1 MGNPGESGLFR
12 GNPDYSGGIWGNPGE
27 LHAPIP
33 IPIPNPIPI
42 PKPKPSENGGG
53 NDGVNTPVDSICQAI
68 ERGFIDKKGNS
79 LAGVGEM
86 YQARSR
92 LEILFRDPWRDG
104 TCADFAPQLAELL
117 ATQRFAS
124 VRAAVNFIESVCRR
138 CRRDDCLPGDPM
150 KGGKGLVV
158 EREST
163 GDIQTAD
170 AKARFAKARAII
182 EAEEAQEKNR

>member
-1 MGNPGESGLFR
+1 MMKTS
-12 GNPDYSGGIWGNPGE
+12 DAAS
-27 LHAPIP
+27 
-33 IPIPNPIPI
+33 
-42 PKPKPSENGGG
+42 SS
-53 NDGVNTPVDSICQAI
+53 GVNTAVDSICQAI